1 MNNKERGLL
10 TVREAA
16 RMLGVD
22 DRTIYRFLWE
32 KKIKA
37 QNAGEPDGVSRR
49 ARSGLSRTRGS
60 SADTKRKGTCLLG
73 KVCLRQLPKAEK

>member
-37 QNAGEPDGVSRR
+37 QKRR
-49 ARSGLSRTRGS
+49 GTRWRIPASTLRALQNKRIKRGHK
-60 SADTKRKGTCLLG
+60 AQGNLPIRKG
-73 KVCLRQLPKAEK
+73 LPKATA